1 MVDLISDFK
10 KERNQIIMWIP
21 SEDFDYALMG
31 GRAISRMAQVQNGF
45 KSKKTRKIL
54 TFLGLYRLIDKNNY

>member
-31 GRAISRMAQVQNGF
+31 GGAISRMAQVQNGS
-45 KSKKTRKIL
+45 KSKKKQEK
-54 TFLGLYRLIDKNNY
+54 Y